1 MTPNPLLMRNSPVPG
16 FTCAGRGIRGRAAWA
31 LTGPAKRELTSSVM
45 QIVRS
50 KATSRS
56 TILSVIGLPMMSTA
70 VFKHAMLREI
80 YEQPKAL
87 ADTIE
92 HYAPGGKLA
101 ADVFQPVADAL
112 RGSSRLVIAA
122 SGSSRHAGLA
132 AEIMLEDLAG
142 LIVDV
147 EYASEYVYR
156 STHTI
161 QDPGVLV
168 ISQSGETADTLAGL
182 REAKSRGLPT
192 VAITNNPR
200 SSMALEADASLPTCA
215 GPEKAIPATKRFTT
229 QLAVLY
235 SLALYLARIRGR
247 LTSPAVESHTR
258 DLRRLPGL
266 LEPALEKWQHQI
278 AALAPSFKGSRAF
291 LYLGRGVHYAIAR
304 EGALKLKES
313 AYLQAEGYPAG
324 ELKHGPNALVSPE
337 TPLVVVATHDP
348 TDPDAML
355 RYSKVLQLMRDMKAQ
370 GATIVAIATEGD
382 REAAALANHCIEVPP
397 TEDML
402 ATMLEV
408 VPLQQLAYQ
417 LAIQNGIDVDKPRNL
432 VKAVLQ
438 E

>member
-1 MTPNPLLMRNSPVPG
+1 MMQ
-16 FTCAGRGIRGRAAWA
+16 AGD
-31 LTGPAKRELTSSVM
+31 
-45 QIVRS
+45 
-50 KATSRS
+50 
-56 TILSVIGLPMMSTA
+56 
-70 VFKHAMLREI
+70 VFEHAMLREI
-80 YEQPKAL
+80 YEQPRAL

-92 HYAPGGKLA
+92 HYAPNGKLA
-101 ADVFQPVADAL
+101 TDVFQPVADAL
-112 RGSSRLVIAA
+112 RGRARLVIAA
-122 SGSSRHAGLA
+122 SGSSRHAGLS

-192 VAITNNPR
+192 LAITNNPR
-200 SSMALEADASLPTCA
+200 SSMAQEADASLPTCA
-215 GPEKAIPATKRFTT
+215 GPEKAIPATKSFTT

-247 LTSPAVESHTR
+247 MTTPTVESHTE
-258 DLRRLPGL
+258 DLRRLPAL
-266 LEPALEKWQHQI
+266 LEPALVRWQQQI
-278 AALAPSFKGSRAF
+278 ASLAPSLKGSRAF

-324 ELKHGPNALVSPE
+324 ELKHGPNALVSPDA
-337 TPLVVVATHDP
+337 PLVVIATSDP

-355 RYSKVLQLMRDMKAQ
+355 RYRKVLQLMKDMRAQ
-370 GATIVAIATEGD
+370 GATILAVSTEGD
-382 REAAALANHCIEVPP
+382 EEAAKLANHCIEVPR
-397 TEDML
+397 TEDLL

-408 VPLQQLAYQ
+408 VPLQLLAYH
-417 LAIQNGIDVDKPRNL
+417 LAIQNGIDVDHPRNL
-432 VKAVLQ
+432 TKAVLQ

>member
-1 MTPNPLLMRNSPVPG
+1 MT
-16 FTCAGRGIRGRAAWA
+16 T
-31 LTGPAKRELTSSVM
+31 
-45 QIVRS
+45 
-50 KATSRS
+50 AT
-56 TILSVIGLPMMSTA
+56 
-70 VFKHAMLREI
+70 VFEHEMLREI
-80 YEQPKAL
+80 FEQPKAL

-92 HYAPGGKLA
+92 HYAPNGKLA
-101 ADVFQPVADAL
+101 TDVFQPVADAL
-112 RGSSRLVIAA
+112 RSRSRLVIAA

-142 LIVDV
+142 LVVDV

-182 REAKSRGLPT
+182 REAKARGLPT
-192 VAITNNPR
+192 LAITNNPN

-215 GPEKAIPATKRFTT
+215 GPEKAIPATKSFTT

-247 LTSPAVESHTR
+247 MTSPTVESHTE
-258 DLRRLPGL
+258 DLRRLPTL
-266 LEPALEKWQHQI
+266 LESALERWQKQI
-278 AALAPSFKGSRAF
+278 AGLVLSLKGSRAF

-324 ELKHGPNALVSPE
+324 ELKHGPNALVSPDA
-337 TPLVVVATHDP
+337 PLVVIATRDP
-348 TDPDAML
+348 SDPDAML
-355 RYSKVLQLMRDMKAQ
+355 RYRKVLHLMKDMRAQ
-370 GATIVAIATEGD
+370 GATQIVIATEGD
-382 REAAALANHCIEVPP
+382 EEAAGLANHCIEVPK

-408 VPLQQLAYQ
+408 VPLQLLAYY
-417 LAIQNGIDVDKPRNL
+417 LAIQNGVDVDHPRNL
-432 VKAVLQ
+432 TKAVLQ

>member
-1 MTPNPLLMRNSPVPG
+1 MT
-16 FTCAGRGIRGRAAWA
+16 T
-31 LTGPAKRELTSSVM
+31 
-45 QIVRS
+45 
-50 KATSRS
+50 AT
-56 TILSVIGLPMMSTA
+56 
-70 VFKHAMLREI
+70 VFEHEMLREI
-80 YEQPKAL
+80 FEQPKAL

-92 HYAPGGKLA
+92 RYAPNGKLA
-101 ADVFQPVADAL
+101 TGVFQPVADAL
-112 RGSSRLVIAA
+112 RSRSRLVIAA

-142 LIVDV
+142 LMVDV

-182 REAKSRGLPT
+182 REAKARGLPT
-192 VAITNNPR
+192 LAITNNPH
-200 SSMALEADASLPTCA
+200 SSMAVEADASLPTCA
-215 GPEKAIPATKRFTT
+215 GPEKAIPATKSFTT

-247 LTSPAVESHTR
+247 MTSPTVESHTE
-258 DLRRLPGL
+258 DLRRLPAL
-266 LEPALEKWQHQI
+266 LESALERWQQQM
-278 AALAPSFKGSRAF
+278 AGLVSSMKGSRAF

-324 ELKHGPNALVSPE
+324 ELKHGPNALVSPDA
-337 TPLVVVATHDP
+337 PLVVIATRDP
-348 TDPDAML
+348 SDPDAML
-355 RYSKVLQLMRDMKAQ
+355 RYRKVLQLMKDMRAQ
-370 GATIVAIATEGD
+370 GATQLVIATEGD
-382 REAAALANHCIEVPP
+382 EEAASLANHCIEVPK

-408 VPLQQLAYQ
+408 VPLQLLAYH
-417 LAIQNGIDVDKPRNL
+417 LAIQNGVDVDHPRNL
-432 VKAVLQ
+432 TKAVLQ

>member
-1 MTPNPLLMRNSPVPG
+1 MK
-16 FTCAGRGIRGRAAWA
+16 CHD
-31 LTGPAKRELTSSVM
+31 
-45 QIVRS
+45 
-50 KATSRS
+50 AT
-56 TILSVIGLPMMSTA
+56 I
-70 VFKHAMLREI
+70 FEHEMLKEI
-80 YEQPKAL
+80 YQQPQAL

-92 HYAPGGKLA
+92 RYAPKGKLA
-101 ADVFQPVADAL
+101 IDLFQPVAEAL
-112 RGSSRLVIAA
+112 QSRERLVIAA

-147 EYASEYVYR
+147 EYSSEYVYR

-192 VAITNNPR
+192 LAITNNPG
-200 SSMALEADASLPTCA
+200 SSMAQEADASLPTCA
-215 GPEKAIPATKRFTT
+215 GPEKAIPATKSFTT

-235 SLALYLARIRGR
+235 SLALYLARMRGR
-247 LTSPAVESHTR
+247 MTSPTVESHME

-266 LEPALEKWQHQI
+266 LEPALEKWQQQI
-278 AALAPSFKGSRAF
+278 AGLAPSLKGARAF

-324 ELKHGPNALVSPE
+324 ELKHGPNALVSPDA
-337 TPLVVVATHDP
+337 PLVVIATHDVS
-348 TDPDAML
+348 DPDAML
-355 RYSKVLQLMRDMKAQ
+355 RYRKVLQLMKEMRAQ
-370 GATIVAIATEGD
+370 GATILVVATEGD
-382 REAAALANHCIEVPP
+382 KEAAQLANHCIEVPK

-408 VPLQQLAYQ
+408 VPLQLLAYQ